1 MQLDFLKKAK
11 KSEIRVFTVLVCMI
25 IVVGYYFI
33 FLSPVTSKL
42 PFLFRETSRM
52 QNLINKAELSINS
65 MPKIKKEIEG
75 LKSKETLYSS
85 NLPKEEEF
93 PAILESLSNMAKSTK
108 VKITKILPMK
118 ESRGFSE
125 EEAASDIYRQQ
136 AILINAQCGYH
147 QLGEFIAELEGAE
160 RFMEVSD
167 IRIEAGLVNLKR
179 HSVQLI
185 VKTFI
190 LKGQERP

>member
-11 KSEIRVFTVLVCMI
+11 KSEIIAFTVLVCMI
-25 IVVGYYFI
+25 IVIGYYFL

-42 PFLFRETSRM
+42 PFLFRETSRI
-52 QNLINKAELSINS
+52 QTEINKAELSINS
-65 MPKIKKEIEG
+65 MPKIKEQIKE
-75 LKSKETLYSS
+75 LKSKEVLYSS
-85 NLPKEEEF
+85 NLPREEEF
-93 PAILESLSNMAKSTK
+93 PAVLESLSSMAKSANI
-108 VKITKILPMK
+108 KITKILPMK
-118 ESRGFSE
+118 ESR
-125 EEAASDIYRQQ
+125 ASLEKETATNIYRQQ

-147 QLGEFIAELEGAE
+147 QLGEFIAELESAE

-167 IRIEAGLVNLKR
+167 IRIDAGVVNPKR

-190 LKGQERP
+190 LKGKNE